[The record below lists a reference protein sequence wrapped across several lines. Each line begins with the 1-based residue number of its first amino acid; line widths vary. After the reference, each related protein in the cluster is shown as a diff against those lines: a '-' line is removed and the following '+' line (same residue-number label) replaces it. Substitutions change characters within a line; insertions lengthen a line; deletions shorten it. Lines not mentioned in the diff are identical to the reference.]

1 MLSFRIRILSV
12 IPAVL
17 MLAGSCGSRRIEA
30 EQPESKVF
38 ESVTRSG
45 VPVLVDLGSNSCTP
59 CRLMAEELAMLD
71 SLTGTDLEVMVID
84 VNEDPDAASEF
95 GVRLIPLQ
103 VFISEDGEELFRHEG
118 FISCEDMLI
127 RWEALGYTFQSEE

>member
-1 MLSFRIRILSV
+1 MLSFRKRILPF
-12 IPAVL
+12 IPAFF
-17 MLAGSCGSRRIEA
+17 MLAGSCGSQRIEA
-30 EQPESKVF
+30 EQPASAGF
-38 ESVTRSG
+38 ESVAGSG

-71 SLTGTDLEVMVID
+71 SITGTKLDVLVID

-118 FISCEDMLI
+118 FLSFEDMLS
-127 RWEALGYTFQSEE
+127 RWSSLGYDLQAEE